1 VHTITSTAEEL
12 RITVE
17 TKEKSLMADLRETLQ
32 AAPSFKT
39 LISTIKAAGLVD
51 MLKDPGPFTLFA
63 PTDDAFAKLPEG
75 TPDSLLKD
83 TQRLKELLLY
93 HVVADLIMPPDLL
106 ERRFIKTVQGQRL
119 TVEASLDAVEVDEI
133 LIPLDEEDEED
144 DEDVE
149 IVVDLDED
157 EDEEDEE
164 DEDEDEDEEDEDE
177 DEDIDLLVTT
187 LYERVKING
196 ANVAQVIPADNGII
210 YALDK
215 VLTPPKRRQTRP
227 ATQGSPAS
235 QERTTP
241 PGTSTTPEA

>member
-1 VHTITSTAEEL
+1 
-12 RITVE
+12 
-17 TKEKSLMADLRETLQ
+17 MADLRETLQ

-39 LISTIKAAGLVD
+39 LVSAIKAAGLVE
-51 MLKDPGPFTLFA
+51 MLKDPGPFTLFT

-75 TPDSLLKD
+75 TLDSLLKD
-83 TQRLKELLLY
+83 TQGLKELLLY
-93 HVVADLIMPPDLL
+93 HVVADLIMPSDLL
-106 ERRFIKTVQGQRL
+106 ERRYIKTVQGQRL

-144 DEDVE
+144 DGDVE
-149 IVVDLDED
+149 IEVDLLEED
-157 EDEEDEE
+157 EDEEE
-164 DEDEDEDEEDEDE
+164 DEEDEEDEDE

-187 LYERVKING
+187 LYERVKISG
-196 ANVAQVIPADNGII
+196 ANVTQVIPADNGII

-227 ATQGSPAS
+227 AAQGSPTS

>member
-1 VHTITSTAEEL
+1 
-12 RITVE
+12 
-17 TKEKSLMADLRETLQ
+17 MADLRETLQ

-39 LISTIKAAGLVD
+39 LISAIKAAGLVE

-75 TPDSLLKD
+75 TLDSLLKD

-157 EDEEDEE
+157 EDE
-164 DEDEDEDEEDEDE
+164 DEEDEDE

-196 ANVAQVIPADNGII
+196 ANVTQVIPADNGII

>member
-1 VHTITSTAEEL
+1 VHTITSTAEEP

-17 TKEKSLMADLRETLQ
+17 TKEESLMADLRETLQ

-39 LISTIKAAGLVD
+39 LVSAIKAAGLVE

-75 TPDSLLKD
+75 TLDSLLKD

-144 DEDVE
+144 DVDVE
-149 IVVDLDED
+149 IVVGLEEED
-157 EDEEDEE
+157 EDEE
-164 DEDEDEDEEDEDE
+164 EEDEDE

-196 ANVAQVIPADNGII
+196 ANVTQVIPADNGII

-227 ATQGSPAS
+227 AAQGSPTS
-235 QERTTP
+235 QERTTL

>member
-1 VHTITSTAEEL
+1 
-12 RITVE
+12 
-17 TKEKSLMADLRETLQ
+17 MADLIETLQ

-39 LISTIKAAGLVD
+39 LVSAIKAAGLVE

-63 PTDDAFAKLPEG
+63 PTDDANAKLHEG
-75 TPDSLLKD
+75 ALDSLLKD

-144 DEDVE
+144 DGDVE
-149 IVVDLDED
+149 IVVDLDE
-157 EDEEDEE
+157 E
-164 DEDEDEDEEDEDE
+164 EDEDEEDEDE
-177 DEDIDLLVTT
+177 DEDINLLVTT

-196 ANVAQVIPADNGII
+196 ANVTQVIPADNGII

-215 VLTPPKRRQTRP
+215 VLTPPKRRQTR
-227 ATQGSPAS
+227 
-235 QERTTP
+235 EKH
-241 PGTSTTPEA
+241 

>member
-1 VHTITSTAEEL
+1 
-12 RITVE
+12 
-17 TKEKSLMADLRETLQ
+17 MADLRETLQ

-39 LISTIKAAGLVD
+39 LVSAIKAAGLVE

-75 TPDSLLKD
+75 TLDSLLKD

-144 DEDVE
+144 DGDVE
-149 IVVDLDED
+149 IEVDLLEEDED
-157 EDEEDEE
+157 EDEEE
-164 DEDEDEDEEDEDE
+164 DEEDEEDEDE

-196 ANVAQVIPADNGII
+196 ANVTQVIPADNGII

-227 ATQGSPAS
+227 AAQGSPTS

>member
-164 DEDEDEDEEDEDE
+164 DEDEDED
-177 DEDIDLLVTT
+177 IDLLVTT

>member
-1 VHTITSTAEEL
+1 
-12 RITVE
+12 
-17 TKEKSLMADLRETLQ
+17 MADLIETLQ

-39 LISTIKAAGLVD
+39 LISAIKAAGLVE

-75 TPDSLLKD
+75 TLDSLLKD

-93 HVVADLIMPPDLL
+93 YVVADLIMPPDLL

-133 LIPLDEEDEED
+133 LIPFDEEDEED
-144 DEDVE
+144 DGDVE

-157 EDEEDEE
+157 EDEDE
-164 DEDEDEDEEDEDE
+164 EDEDEEDEDE

-196 ANVAQVIPADNGII
+196 ANVTQVIPADNGII

-235 QERTTP
+235 
-241 PGTSTTPEA
+241 